1 MFREKSLV
9 AYKARPAVI
18 TGIGDKIDISVL
30 GGEKLRVREKD
41 IEPIHPGPL
50 DASERALAAA
60 AEPLTGEI
68 RDAWELLGAGTDS
81 PGSPGEAP
89 LTLKELAEL
98 VYGDYTPRT
107 AWAAYGLLREGVY
120 FTGGPGAINPCSAA
134 AVEAAER
141 KRDGKLRD
149 TR

>member
-41 IEPIHPGPL
+41 LEPIHPGPL
-50 DASERALAAA
+50 DASERALAAV

-68 RDAWELLGAGTDS
+68 RDARELLGA
-81 PGSPGEAP
+81 AP
-89 LTLKELAEL
+89 A
-98 VYGDYTPRT
+98 R
-107 AWAAYGLLREGVY
+107 
-120 FTGGPGAINPCSAA
+120 
-134 AVEAAER
+134 
-141 KRDGKLRD
+141 
-149 TR
+149 